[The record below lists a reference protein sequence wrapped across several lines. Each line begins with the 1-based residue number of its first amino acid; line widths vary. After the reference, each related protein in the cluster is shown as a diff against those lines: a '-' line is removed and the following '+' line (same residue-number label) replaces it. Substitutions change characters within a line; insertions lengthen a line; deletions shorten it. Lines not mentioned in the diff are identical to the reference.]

1 MNAVKPCTGCAPRK
15 SQHEVTWGSS
25 DTVVAMHIK
34 VEVKQLVASTAR
46 TGGLAKWKGLGPEFK
61 IR

>member
-1 MNAVKPCTGCAPRK
+1 M
-15 SQHEVTWGSS
+15 
-25 DTVVAMHIK
+25 AMHIK

-46 TGGLAKWKGLGPEFK
+46 TGGLAEWKGLGPEFK